1 VTRARNV
8 ALGEFLRTRRARV
21 DPYHVGLPVADRRRV
36 PGLRREELAQLAGVS
51 HDYYA
56 RLEQGRQATASPSVL
71 DAVAD
76 ALRLTADERSHLY
89 DLAGVA
95 DGTAPPAPPR
105 IVDRGIQRLIDAL
118 GDTPVI
124 LRGAFSEVIAV
135 NPAGAF
141 LFADFNRMAAPAR
154 NGLRWMLLEPRAR
167 ELYGPGWEDAA
178 AEMTG
183 RLRLEAGRMPADPR
197 GAELA
202 AELSERSE
210 LFRRVWGQQHVSS
223 WQHDDKTLY
232 HPGFGSMRFFTE
244 LVTAHTSPGQT
255 LVVMMPA
262 QPAVFRSALHA
273 GEPAPQHADR

>member
-1 VTRARNV
+1 MTRSKNV

-21 DPYHVGLPVADRRRV
+21 DPYALGLPVADRRRV
-36 PGLRREELAQLAGVS
+36 PGLRREELAQLARVS

-56 RLEQGRQATASPSVL
+56 RLEQGRQTTASPAVL

-76 ALRLTADERSHLY
+76 ALRLSADERSHLY
-89 DLAGVA
+89 DLASVA
-95 DGTAPPAPPR
+95 DVAAPPAPPR
-105 IVDRGIQRLIDAL
+105 IVDRGTRRLIDAL

-124 LRGAFSEVIAV
+124 LRGAFSEVITV

-141 LFADFNRMAAPAR
+141 LFADFNRMAAQAR
-154 NGLRWMLLEPRAR
+154 NGLRWMLLEPQAR

-183 RLRLEAGRMPADPR
+183 RLRLEAGRRPADPR
-197 GAELA
+197 GAALV

-210 LFRRVWGQQHVSS
+210 LFRRVWEQHRVSS
-223 WQHDDKTLY
+223 WLHDHKTLY
-232 HPGFGSMRFFTE
+232 HPAFGSMKFFTE

-255 LVVMMPA
+255 LVVIMPA
-262 QPAVFRSALHA
+262 QPAAFRAALHT